1 MHQRWFVP
9 AQKCSLLF
17 LSQPQSM
24 LDTFLPFI
32 LFLAF
37 CLCCTVTS
45 PLHHKSTFLSSP
57 SPPLCFLSGSITS
70 LPLATC
76 HQCPGSLL
84 IHSLSASQDFKPQ
97 VVSTEYVAD
106 FVYLAFSASLFPIL
120 PSFKFFLKAQCQRN
134 FFP

>member
-9 AQKCSLLF
+9 IQKYSLLF

-24 LDTFLPFI
+24 LLSSLSS

-106 FVYLAFSASLFPIL
+106 FIWPFLPRCSPFSL
-120 PSFKFFLKAQCQRN
+120 PLNSS
-134 FFP
+134 